1 MPTCKNDDSKY
12 YKGTEPSPKGMGW
25 CAHAEKVN
33 SRKRGRDG
41 NIWQVKKVG
50 KSKRWMKV
58 RKCVLRRKKHST
70 TSKTVKLTNTTT
82 LDFRMIVGY
91 YAGDKDEYDDAKTLT
106 DAQIIKTIRS
116 KDTWDMFNITLEGG
130 VYTTRRTYNVKPII
144 RPQNIK
150 SIKVEKPPTHNP
162 TLGERII
169 QKHKGWIY
177 NPTRVIILDFH
188 NVKLVPLEVK
198 KNDQLREMDVEFLKF
213 VMYSADH
220 FFSASGGWYGELKQL
235 KHGTLKVLQISKNKI
250 PINYRKF
257 GGTNP
262 F

>member
-1 MPTCKNDDSKY
+1 MPTCKNDGSKY

-25 CAHAEKVN
+25 CAHAEKIN
-33 SRKRGRDG
+33 TRKRGRDG
-41 NIWQVKKVG
+41 NMWQVKKVG

-58 RKCVLRRKKHST
+58 RKCVLRRKKHSA
-70 TSKTVKLTNTTT
+70 TSKTVKPTNTTA

-91 YAGDKDEYDDAKTLT
+91 YAGDKHETLT
-106 DAQIIKTIRS
+106 DAQIIKAIRS
-116 KDTWDMFNITLEGG
+116 KITWDFFNITLEDG
-130 VYTTRRTYNVKPII
+130 VYTMGRTYNVKPII

-150 SIKVEKPPTHNP
+150 SIKVEKAPTHNP

-169 QKHKGWIY
+169 QKYKGWIY
-177 NPTRVIILDFH
+177 HPTRVIIIDFH

-220 FFSASGGWYGELKQL
+220 YFSASGGWYGELKQM
-235 KHGTLKVLQISKNKI
+235 KHGTIKVLQISKNKI

-257 GGTNP
+257 GGTSP